1 MINTSD
7 EQIRGNLSESEMNN
21 IVSMADKYYFGNDT
35 FSIDK
40 SKAFKLYESA
50 ADNGDCYAQLM
61 AGYMSD
67 YGDGVSCDA
76 DKAIYYY
83 SLAAKQGDNNAALN
97 LANIYLLGRNVPVNS
112 EKGVDL
118 MRTVAEMGN
127 AVVASSLGRLY
138 AIGLHV
144 KEDLDLAAYWIEN
157 AEKNGYT
164 NCETMLSLGLL
175 YEKHCKYA
183 EAFTCICKALSVD
196 SNDANAHYLYGYYK
210 FYGLGTNKDLSE
222 AKSHIEWVVLNCP
235 NDEEAQKLLL
245 DIKNEEQKASASWID
260 RIIKIDGSTLYAADG
275 KIYIIENQKVN
286 QCGYANE
293 DGIFDNIGIKIGTF
307 SKSENDIFILNGIY
321 TYIYNNYGLLNEEAE
336 NFAIVNSSKI
346 SQDIDISGKELNVLC
361 EITKTSDGYIIN
373 EVLKK
378 NYTYVVTK
386 MTDISIAIAAFVCYQ
401 RYSQHSQY
409 YDFYS

>member
-67 YGDGVSCDA
+67 YGDGVLCDV

-118 MRTVAEMGN
+118 MRTAAEMGN
-127 AVVASSLGRLY
+127 AVAASSLGRLY

-175 YEKHCKYA
+175 YEKRCKYA

-245 DIKNEEQKASASWID
+245 DIKNEEQQASTSWID

-286 QCGYANE
+286 QCGYVNE
-293 DGIFDNIGIKIGTF
+293 DGIFDNLGIKIGGAV
-307 SKSENDIFILNGIY
+307 SKNENSFVLNGIY
-321 TYIYNNYGLLNEEAE
+321 TYVYNNYGLLQEDANDYIRGSSNKIARDM
-336 NFAIVNSSKI
+336 NIYGKRTNIV
-346 SQDIDISGKELNVLC
+346 C
-361 EITKTSDGYIIN
+361 EISKSSDGYIIN
-373 EVLKK
+373 EAFKN

-386 MTDISIAIAAFVCYQ
+386 ITDISIAIAAFVCYQ

>member
-67 YGDGVSCDA
+67 YGDGVLCDA

-118 MRTVAEMGN
+118 MRTAAEMGN
-127 AVVASSLGRLY
+127 AVAASSLGRLY

-175 YEKHCKYA
+175 YEKRCKYA

-245 DIKNEEQKASASWID
+245 DIKNEEQQASTSWID

-286 QCGYANE
+286 QCGYVNE
-293 DGIFDNIGIKIGTF
+293 DGIFDNLGIKIGGAV
-307 SKSENDIFILNGIY
+307 SKNENSFVLNGIY
-321 TYIYNNYGLLNEEAE
+321 TYVYNNYGLLQEDANDYIRGSSNKIARDM
-336 NFAIVNSSKI
+336 NIYGKRTNIV
-346 SQDIDISGKELNVLC
+346 C
-361 EITKTSDGYIIN
+361 EISKSSDGYIIN
-373 EVLKK
+373 EAFKN

-386 MTDISIAIAAFVCYQ
+386 ITDISIAIAAFVCYQ
-401 RYSQHSQY
+401 
-409 YDFYS
+409 

>member
-67 YGDGVSCDA
+67 YGDGVLCDV

-118 MRTVAEMGN
+118 MRTAAEMGN
-127 AVVASSLGRLY
+127 AVAASSLGRLY

-175 YEKHCKYA
+175 YEKRCKYA

-235 NDEEAQKLLL
+235 NDEETQKLLL
-245 DIKNEEQKASASWID
+245 DIKNEEQQASTSWID

-286 QCGYANE
+286 QCGYVNE
-293 DGIFDNIGIKIGTF
+293 DGIFDNLGIKIGGAV
-307 SKSENDIFILNGIY
+307 SKNENSFVLNGIY
-321 TYIYNNYGLLNEEAE
+321 TYVYNNYGLLQEDANNYIRGSSNKIARDM
-336 NFAIVNSSKI
+336 NIYGKRTNIV
-346 SQDIDISGKELNVLC
+346 C
-361 EITKTSDGYIIN
+361 EISKSSDGYIIN
-373 EVLKK
+373 EAFKN

-386 MTDISIAIAAFVCYQ
+386 ITDISIAIAAFVCYQ

>member
-40 SKAFKLYESA
+40 SKAFMLYESA

-67 YGDGVSCDA
+67 YGDGVLCDA

-118 MRTVAEMGN
+118 MRTAAEMGN
-127 AVVASSLGRLY
+127 AVAASSLGRLY

-175 YEKHCKYA
+175 YEKRCKYA

-245 DIKNEEQKASASWID
+245 DIKNEEQQASTSWID

-286 QCGYANE
+286 QCGYVNE
-293 DGIFDNIGIKIGTF
+293 DGIFDNLGIKIGGAV
-307 SKSENDIFILNGIY
+307 SKNENSFVLNGIY
-321 TYIYNNYGLLNEEAE
+321 TYVYNNYGLLQEDANNYIRGSSNKIARDM
-336 NFAIVNSSKI
+336 NIYGKRTNIV
-346 SQDIDISGKELNVLC
+346 C
-361 EITKTSDGYIIN
+361 EISKSSDGYIIN
-373 EVLKK
+373 EAFKN

-386 MTDISIAIAAFVCYQ
+386 ITDISIAIAAFVCYQ

>member
-67 YGDGVSCDA
+67 YGDGVLCDV

-118 MRTVAEMGN
+118 MRTAAEMGN
-127 AVVASSLGRLY
+127 AVAASSLGRLY

-175 YEKHCKYA
+175 YEKRCKYA

-222 AKSHIEWVVLNCP
+222 AKLHIEWVVLNCP

-245 DIKNEEQKASASWID
+245 DIKNEEQQASTSWID

-286 QCGYANE
+286 QCGYVNE
-293 DGIFDNIGIKIGTF
+293 DGIFDNLGIKIGGAV
-307 SKSENDIFILNGIY
+307 SKNENSFVLNGIY
-321 TYIYNNYGLLNEEAE
+321 TYVYNNYGLLQEDANNYIRGSSNKIARDM
-336 NFAIVNSSKI
+336 NIYGKRTNIV
-346 SQDIDISGKELNVLC
+346 C
-361 EITKTSDGYIIN
+361 EISKSSDGYIIN
-373 EVLKK
+373 EAFKN

-386 MTDISIAIAAFVCYQ
+386 ITDISIAIAAFVCYQ

>member
-67 YGDGVSCDA
+67 YGDGVLCDV

-118 MRTVAEMGN
+118 MRTAAEMGN
-127 AVVASSLGRLY
+127 AVAASSLGRLY

-175 YEKHCKYA
+175 YEKRCNYA

-245 DIKNEEQKASASWID
+245 DIKNEEQQASTSWID

-286 QCGYANE
+286 QCGYVNE
-293 DGIFDNIGIKIGTF
+293 DGIFDNLGIKIGGAV
-307 SKSENDIFILNGIY
+307 SKNENSFVLNGIY
-321 TYIYNNYGLLNEEAE
+321 TYVYNNYGLLQEDANNYIRGSSNKIARDM
-336 NFAIVNSSKI
+336 NIYGKRTNIV
-346 SQDIDISGKELNVLC
+346 C
-361 EITKTSDGYIIN
+361 EISKSSDGYIIN
-373 EVLKK
+373 EAFKN

-386 MTDISIAIAAFVCYQ
+386 ITDISIAIAAFVCYQ

>member
-67 YGDGVSCDA
+67 YGDGVLCDV

-83 SLAAKQGDNNAALN
+83 SLAANQGDNNAALN

-118 MRTVAEMGN
+118 MRTAAEMGN
-127 AVVASSLGRLY
+127 AVAAFSLGRLY

-175 YEKHCKYA
+175 YEKRCKYA

-245 DIKNEEQKASASWID
+245 DIKNEEQQASTSWID

-286 QCGYANE
+286 QCGYVNE
-293 DGIFDNIGIKIGTF
+293 DGIFDNLGIKIGGAV
-307 SKSENDIFILNGIY
+307 SKNENSFVLNGIY
-321 TYIYNNYGLLNEEAE
+321 TYVYNNYGLLQEDANNYIRGSSNKIARDM
-336 NFAIVNSSKI
+336 NIYGKRTNIV
-346 SQDIDISGKELNVLC
+346 C
-361 EITKTSDGYIIN
+361 EISKSSDGYIIN
-373 EVLKK
+373 EAFKN

-386 MTDISIAIAAFVCYQ
+386 ITDISIAIAAFVCYQ

>member
-67 YGDGVSCDA
+67 YGDGVLCDA

-118 MRTVAEMGN
+118 MRTAAEMGN
-127 AVVASSLGRLY
+127 AVAASSLGRLY

-175 YEKHCKYA
+175 YEKRCKYA

-196 SNDANAHYLYGYYK
+196 SNDANAHYLCGYYK

-245 DIKNEEQKASASWID
+245 DIKNEEQQASTSWID

-286 QCGYANE
+286 QCGYVNE
-293 DGIFDNIGIKIGTF
+293 DGIFDNLGIKIGGAV
-307 SKSENDIFILNGIY
+307 SKNENSFVLNGIY
-321 TYIYNNYGLLNEEAE
+321 TYVYNNYGLLQEDANNYIRGSSNKIARDM
-336 NFAIVNSSKI
+336 NIYGKRTNIV
-346 SQDIDISGKELNVLC
+346 C
-361 EITKTSDGYIIN
+361 EISKSSDGYIIN
-373 EVLKK
+373 EAFKN

-386 MTDISIAIAAFVCYQ
+386 ITDISIAIAAFVCYQ

>member
-67 YGDGVSCDA
+67 YGDGVLCDA

-118 MRTVAEMGN
+118 MRTAAEMGN
-127 AVVASSLGRLY
+127 AVAASSLGRLY

-175 YEKHCKYA
+175 YEKRCKYA

-245 DIKNEEQKASASWID
+245 DIKNEEQQASTSWID

-286 QCGYANE
+286 QCGYVNE
-293 DGIFDNIGIKIGTF
+293 DGIFDNLGIKIGGAV
-307 SKSENDIFILNGIY
+307 SKNENSFVLNGIY
-321 TYIYNNYGLLNEEAE
+321 TYVYNNYGLLQEDANDYIRGSSNKIARDM
-336 NFAIVNSSKI
+336 NIYGKRTNIV
-346 SQDIDISGKELNVLC
+346 C
-361 EITKTSDGYIIN
+361 EISKSSDGYIIN
-373 EVLKK
+373 EAFKN

-386 MTDISIAIAAFVCYQ
+386 ITDISIAIAAFVCYQ

>member
-67 YGDGVSCDA
+67 YGDGVLCDV

-118 MRTVAEMGN
+118 MRTAAEMGN
-127 AVVASSLGRLY
+127 AVAASSLGRLY

-175 YEKHCKYA
+175 YEKRCKYA

-222 AKSHIEWVVLNCP
+222 AKSHIEWVVLNYP

-245 DIKNEEQKASASWID
+245 DIKNEEQQASTSWID

-286 QCGYANE
+286 QCGYVNE
-293 DGIFDNIGIKIGTF
+293 DGIFDNLGIKIGGAV
-307 SKSENDIFILNGIY
+307 SKNENSFVLNGIY
-321 TYIYNNYGLLNEEAE
+321 TYVYNNYGLLQEDANNYIRGSSNKIARDM
-336 NFAIVNSSKI
+336 NIYGKRTNIV
-346 SQDIDISGKELNVLC
+346 C
-361 EITKTSDGYIIN
+361 EISKSSDGYIIN
-373 EVLKK
+373 EAFKN

-386 MTDISIAIAAFVCYQ
+386 ITDISIAIAAFVCYQ

>member
-61 AGYMSD
+61 VGYMSD
-67 YGDGVSCDA
+67 YGDGVLCDV

-118 MRTVAEMGN
+118 MRTAAEMGN
-127 AVVASSLGRLY
+127 AVAASSLGRLY

-175 YEKHCKYA
+175 YEKRCKYA

-245 DIKNEEQKASASWID
+245 DIKNEEQQASTSWID

-286 QCGYANE
+286 QCGYVNE
-293 DGIFDNIGIKIGTF
+293 DGIFDNLGIKIGGAV
-307 SKSENDIFILNGIY
+307 SKNENSFVLNGIY
-321 TYIYNNYGLLNEEAE
+321 TYVYNNYGLLQEDANNYIRGSSNKIARDM
-336 NFAIVNSSKI
+336 NIYGKRTNIV
-346 SQDIDISGKELNVLC
+346 C
-361 EITKTSDGYIIN
+361 EISKSSDGYIIN
-373 EVLKK
+373 EAFKN

-386 MTDISIAIAAFVCYQ
+386 ITDISIAIAAFVCYQ

>member
-7 EQIRGNLSESEMNN
+7 ELIRGNLSESEMNN

-67 YGDGVSCDA
+67 YGDGVLCDV

-118 MRTVAEMGN
+118 MRTAAEMGN
-127 AVVASSLGRLY
+127 AVAASSLGRLY

-175 YEKHCKYA
+175 YEKRCKYA

-245 DIKNEEQKASASWID
+245 DIKNEEQQASTSWID

-286 QCGYANE
+286 QCGYVNE
-293 DGIFDNIGIKIGTF
+293 DGIFDNLGIKIGGAV
-307 SKSENDIFILNGIY
+307 SKNENSFVLNGIY
-321 TYIYNNYGLLNEEAE
+321 TYVYNNYGLLQEDANDYIRGSSNKIARDM
-336 NFAIVNSSKI
+336 NIYGKRTNIV
-346 SQDIDISGKELNVLC
+346 C
-361 EITKTSDGYIIN
+361 EISKSSDGYIIN
-373 EVLKK
+373 EAFKN

-386 MTDISIAIAAFVCYQ
+386 ITDISIAIAAFVCYQ

>member
-1 MINTSD
+1 M
-7 EQIRGNLSESEMNN
+7 
-21 IVSMADKYYFGNDT
+21 
-35 FSIDK
+35 
-40 SKAFKLYESA
+40 
-50 ADNGDCYAQLM
+50 
-61 AGYMSD
+61 
-67 YGDGVSCDA
+67 
-76 DKAIYYY
+76 
-83 SLAAKQGDNNAALN
+83 
-97 LANIYLLGRNVPVNS
+97 
-112 EKGVDL
+112 
-118 MRTVAEMGN
+118 
-127 AVVASSLGRLY
+127 
-138 AIGLHV
+138 
-144 KEDLDLAAYWIEN
+144 
-157 AEKNGYT
+157 
-164 NCETMLSLGLL
+164 
-175 YEKHCKYA
+175 
-183 EAFTCICKALSVD
+183 
-196 SNDANAHYLYGYYK
+196 
-210 FYGLGTNKDLSE
+210 
-222 AKSHIEWVVLNCP
+222 
-235 NDEEAQKLLL
+235 LL

>member
-67 YGDGVSCDA
+67 YGDGVLCDV

-118 MRTVAEMGN
+118 MRTAAEMGN
-127 AVVASSLGRLY
+127 AVAAFSLGRLY

-175 YEKHCKYA
+175 YEKRCKYA

-245 DIKNEEQKASASWID
+245 DIKNEEQQASTSWID

-286 QCGYANE
+286 QCGYVNE
-293 DGIFDNIGIKIGTF
+293 DGIFDNLGIKIGGAV
-307 SKSENDIFILNGIY
+307 SKNENSFVLNGIY
-321 TYIYNNYGLLNEEAE
+321 TYVYNNYGLLQEDANNYIRGSSNKIARDM
-336 NFAIVNSSKI
+336 NIYGKRTNIV
-346 SQDIDISGKELNVLC
+346 C
-361 EITKTSDGYIIN
+361 EISKSSDGYIIN
-373 EVLKK
+373 EAFKN

-386 MTDISIAIAAFVCYQ
+386 ITDISIAIAAFVCYQ

>member
-67 YGDGVSCDA
+67 YGDGVLCDA

-118 MRTVAEMGN
+118 MRTAAEMGN
-127 AVVASSLGRLY
+127 AVAASSLGRLY

-175 YEKHCKYA
+175 YEKRCKYA

-196 SNDANAHYLYGYYK
+196 SNDANAHYLYGHYK

-245 DIKNEEQKASASWID
+245 DIKNEEQQASTSWID

-286 QCGYANE
+286 QCGYVNE
-293 DGIFDNIGIKIGTF
+293 DGIFDNLGIKIGGAV
-307 SKSENDIFILNGIY
+307 SKNENSFVLNGIY
-321 TYIYNNYGLLNEEAE
+321 TYVYNNYGLLQEDANNYIRGSSNKIARDM
-336 NFAIVNSSKI
+336 NIYGKRTNIV
-346 SQDIDISGKELNVLC
+346 C
-361 EITKTSDGYIIN
+361 EISKSSDGYIIN
-373 EVLKK
+373 EAFKN

-386 MTDISIAIAAFVCYQ
+386 ITDISIAIAAFVCYQ